1 MRPCFFIRFLSLVG
15 RNPDSRSD
23 RTFGDRGCDPRVVVQ
38 EALGAHLT
46 LDEQL
51 HDACEGKGITLD

>member
-1 MRPCFFIRFLSLVG
+1 MRSCFFIYFLILGG
-15 RNPDSRSD
+15 RNPDSRGD
-23 RTFGDRGCDPRVVVQ
+23 RIFGNRGCDPRVVVQ

-51 HDACEGKGITLD
+51 HDACEGKGVTLD